1 MQEDERDTME
11 AKDSSAATEA
21 RFSPSKVAGAV
32 VMLAALGLAVTKL
45 GPAASPYVTDFL
57 SWVDSLGVW
66 APVVFIVGYAVCT
79 VAFIPGSL
87 LTMAGGVL
95 FGLAGGTAY
104 VFVGATLG
112 STAAFLISRYGA
124 RGWIEKRLAGNERFA
139 VIDEAVGGE
148 GLKIVFLLRLVPF
161 FPFIW
166 LNYGLGLTQ
175 VKLRHYVLAGF
186 GMLPGTFLYVY
197 YGKAIGSLAAL
208 SQGQAAERG
217 AEQWIFLGLGL
228 VAAIAVTTVITR
240 VAKKALAEATQRP
253 ATAGS
258 ET

>member
-1 MQEDERDTME
+1 MDENGAPE
-11 AKDSSAATEA
+11 PA
-21 RFSPSKVAGAV
+21 RARVEPTKVVAAV
-32 VMLAALGLAVTKL
+32 VVLVVLGLVVKTV
-45 GPAASPYVTDFL
+45 GPAAAPYVSKFL
-57 SWVDSLGVW
+57 AWVDSLGVW

-79 VAFIPGSL
+79 VAFVPGSL
-87 LTMAGGVL
+87 LTMAGGIL
-95 FGLAGGTAY
+95 FGLVGGTAY

-112 STAAFLISRYGA
+112 ATAAFLISRYGA
-124 RGWIEKRLAGNERFA
+124 RGWIEARLAGNARFA
-139 VIDEAVGGE
+139 VIDEAVAGE

-175 VKLRHYVLAGF
+175 VKLRHYVLGSF

-217 AEQWIFLGLGL
+217 AEQWVFLGLGL

-240 VAKKALAEATQRP
+240 VAKKALADATGETRP
-253 ATAGS
+253 EGGAP
-258 ET
+258 